1 MSCYVYGS
9 NYSSLN
15 TETSYTNR
23 LKIYASYKACV
34 FYLISLSILLS
45 NPGAVLEISYLP
57 PAVGWIS

>member
-57 PAVGWIS
+57 